1 MGRFFNLESALVLL
15 GCVVVA
21 VAASWAMGL
30 TPLLALGLGVLGALL
45 AFFPVA
51 AFVQDKLIEIYAGRG
66 QIDRALQLAMVI
78 RESAPNTRMRNR
90 AYVDVALLHLLR
102 RDHAHA
108 LENLEKV
115 KLSLV
120 DSGPARAVVEA
131 HLAYCLAHLQRDLER
146 AEEHARN
153 AVKAVPKEPMFSY
166 FLGLTLLQR
175 GQAAEAEPLIARSLA
190 ENPDAN
196 EPFAGERAWALAR
209 AQLQQGRSPEPA
221 RSQAVAAGG
230 HFAEEAQKLGASG
243 PAVGSAPGP

>member
-15 GCVVVA
+15 GC
-21 VAASWAMGL
+21 MGL
-30 TPLLALGLGVLGALL
+30 AIGGCFALGLDPLLAVGLGLIAALL
-45 AFFPVA
+45 AFLPAA

-66 QIDRALQLAMVI
+66 QIDRALALAVII

-102 RDHAHA
+102 RDHPRA

-120 DSGPARAVVEA
+120 DSGPARAVVEG

-146 AEEHARN
+146 AEEHARS
-153 AVKAVPKEPMFSY
+153 AVKAVPTEPMFTY

-175 GQAAEAEPLIARSLA
+175 GQAAEAEPLITRSLA
-190 ENPDAN
+190 ENPDAD

-209 AQLQQGRSPEPA
+209 AQLQLGRSPEPA

-230 HFAEEAQKLGASG
+230 YFAEEAKKLGG
-243 PAVGSAPGP
+243 PAPAVEPVPSP

>member
-21 VAASWAMGL
+21 IGAC
-30 TPLLALGLGVLGALL
+30 LALGLVPMVAVGLGLIGALL
-45 AFFPVA
+45 AFLPAA

-66 QIDRALQLAMVI
+66 QIDRALELAVVI

-102 RDHAHA
+102 RDHASA

-120 DSGPARAVVEA
+120 DSGPARAVVEG
-131 HLAYCLAHLQRDLER
+131 HLAYCLAHLQRELER

-153 AVKAVPKEPMFSY
+153 AVKAVPREPIFTY

-175 GQAAEAEPLIARSLA
+175 GQAAEAEALIARSLT
-190 ENPDAN
+190 ENPDVN

-209 AQLQQGRSPEPA
+209 AQLQLGRSPEPA

-230 HFAEEAQKLGASG
+230 YFADEAQKLGA
-243 PAVGSAPGP
+243 PAAAVAPAPSP